1 MNISVALASTALAGG
16 LFLAL
21 PAAAQDAPAAPAVAP
36 PQGAAPTEGVIS
48 YPANFFA
55 ASQAA
60 NAWEM
65 LLRLPGFTLDTGDT
79 IRGFEGGGGNAL
91 VDGQRPTSK
100 TDPLDE
106 LLRRIPAGQIE
117 RIDLIRGGA
126 PGVDMQ
132 GKTVLAN
139 VIRKPG
145 AGFRGLFAVANN
157 HLYDGRNQHGVRLEL
172 SGGKDGRNWEGSARY
187 GYGADDGGDFGP
199 GLKVAPN
206 GRILEESRIESE
218 SDGLQKTLTGAYEQ
232 PLLGGK
238 VRINGRMFW
247 DKWKFE
253 EDRNVTFPTAE
264 LLTTDDVYLRED
276 TELGGRFNR
285 SFGERT
291 SMELIG
297 IRQTREQDI
306 SSAFASPSESGRFNL
321 VRESS
326 ETIGRGVL
334 KYRFDDRLSLEA
346 GGEGAF
352 NELDSRTRLSVDG
365 TDIPLPAA
373 NVRVEE
379 TRGEAFAKGTW
390 RPTPELTLE
399 AGLRYEASSISSAG
413 DVDLKKSLNFTKP
426 RFAATWQALPATQL
440 RFRFERVVGQLDFD
454 DFVADSSLNTG
465 VVTAGNPDLN
475 PEQAWVTEAAVE
487 QRFWENGVIVLT
499 ARHSALS
506 DVIDRAPIFT
516 SGGVFDAPSNIG
528 DGTKDELIVNLTVP
542 LKRFG
547 LPGAQIK
554 GEATRRWSEVIDPT
568 TRGKREISNLEP
580 LEWEVTFSQDL
591 PQWKA
596 TWGVDVYGGWR
607 ETSYQFD
614 RIDTVK
620 LESAW
625 IKPFVEVRLQ
635 PDLLLRMELHNL
647 VERGIR
653 RTQTIYSGPR
663 NTSPV
668 ALVDDRDLQF
678 GRTFYVRLRKTFGA

>member
-1 MNISVALASTALAGG
+1 MNMTVALASTALASS
-16 LFLAL
+16 LILVS
-21 PAAAQDAPAAPAVAP
+21 PAMAQDAPAPVT
-36 PQGAAPTEGVIS
+36 AAAQATPTEGVIS
-48 YPANFFA
+48 YPTSFFA
-55 ASQAA
+55 AAQAA

-65 LLRLPGFTLDTGDT
+65 LVRLPGFALDTGDT

-126 PGVDMQ
+126 PGIDMQ
-132 GKTVLAN
+132 GRTVIAN
-139 VIRKPG
+139 VVRKPG

-157 HLYDGRNQHGVRLEL
+157 HLYDGRDQHGVRLEL

-199 GLKVAPN
+199 GLKVGPT
-206 GRILEESRIESE
+206 GQILERSIVDGE

-247 DKWKFE
+247 DKWKEE
-253 EDRNVTFPTAE
+253 EDRTVVFPAAR
-264 LLTTDDVYLRED
+264 LVTTDDVYLRED

-285 SFGERT
+285 GFGEKT
-291 SMELIG
+291 QLELIA

-306 SSAFASPSESGRFNL
+306 TSVAVSPTDTGRFNL
-321 VRESS
+321 LRDSS

-334 KYRFDDRLSLEA
+334 KYRFDDRLSLEV

-352 NELDSRTRLSVDG
+352 NQLDSRTRYEENGLPLV
-365 TDIPLPAA
+365 LPAA
-373 NVRVEE
+373 NVTVEE

-390 RPTPELTLE
+390 RPVETLTLE

-413 DVDLKKSLNFTKP
+413 DVALEKSLNFLKP

-440 RFRFERVVGQLDFD
+440 RVRFERVVGQLNFD
-454 DFVADSSLNTG
+454 DFVADSSLNSG

-487 QRFWENGVIVLT
+487 QRFWENGVLVLT
-499 ARHSALS
+499 ARHSALT
-506 DVIDRAPIFT
+506 DVIDRAPVFT
-516 SGGVFDAPSNIG
+516 AGGVFDAPSNIG

-542 LKRFG
+542 LARFG
-547 LPGAQIK
+547 LSGAQIK
-554 GEATRRWSEVIDPT
+554 GEATRRWSDVTDPT
-568 TRGKREISNLEP
+568 TGRGREISDLRP

-591 PQWKA
+591 PRWKA
-596 TWGVDVYGGWR
+596 TWGVDIYGGWR
-607 ETSYQFD
+607 ETSYQFN

-625 IKPFVEVRLQ
+625 VKPFVEVRLQ
-635 PDLLLRMELHNL
+635 PDLLLRVEYHNI

-653 RTQTIYSGPR
+653 FTHTVHSGPR

-668 ALVDDRDLQF
+668 AFIDDRDLEF
-678 GRTFYVRLRKTFGA
+678 GRTVYVRLRKTFGA